1 MLWYIIKRIMQIIPM
16 LLVVAFV
23 VFFMLRLIPGDPVA
37 NMLGNDLTEEA
48 LAAMRVKLG
57 FDKPL
62 PEQFVNFIRN
72 AVKGDLGTSIYTKKP
87 VMDEIRS
94 KMANTLKL
102 AFGGICVASVVG
114 IFFGILSAVKHNKF
128 TDNFI
133 MVLSLLSVSTPS
145 FFLALILM
153 LIFSLYLG
161 WLPSMGL
168 KTPLSYVLPVV
179 TLGAQGIGIIART
192 TRSAMLDVLS
202 QDYIRTSRSRGI
214 PENVVV
220 FSHAL
225 KNALIP
231 VITVIG
237 LRFGGLLAGATIVE
251 TIFSV
256 PGMGRY
262 IVDGVSKRDYPVVQ
276 GGVLVMA
283 AAFVVINLIVD
294 ILYSFV
300 DPRIKCE

>member
-1 MLWYIIKRIMQIIPM
+1 
-16 LLVVAFV
+16 
-23 VFFMLRLIPGDPVA
+23 
-37 NMLGNDLTEEA
+37 
-48 LAAMRVKLG
+48 
-57 FDKPL
+57 
-62 PEQFVNFIRN
+62 
-72 AVKGDLGTSIYTKKP
+72 
-87 VMDEIRS
+87 
-94 KMANTLKL
+94 
-102 AFGGICVASVVG
+102 
-114 IFFGILSAVKHNKF
+114 
-128 TDNFI
+128 
-133 MVLSLLSVSTPS
+133 
-145 FFLALILM
+145 
-153 LIFSLYLG
+153 
-161 WLPSMGL
+161 MGL
-168 KTPLSYVLPVV
+168 KTPISYVLPVV
-179 TLGAQGIGIIART
+179 TLGAQGVGIIART

-283 AAFVVINLIVD
+283 AAFVMINLIVD